1 MVQSCKDS
9 FLKSLRSIWNIFPIL
24 LGVILL
30 IGLVNSLIP
39 IARLIEPL
47 QGNFFLDPVIGS
59 LAGSI
64 LAGNPI
70 NSYVLGGEMLD
81 QGVDLLVVTAFLI
94 SWVTVGFIQ
103 ITPEALILGKRFTVT
118 RNITAFILS
127 ILGALVTVVLVG

>member
-1 MVQSCKDS
+1 M
-9 FLKSLRSIWNIFPIL
+9 WNIFPIL
-24 LGVILL
+24 LGVIML

-39 IARLIEPL
+39 IAKLIGPI
-47 QGNFFLDPVIGS
+47 QGNFFLDPIIGS

-81 QGVDLLVVTAFLI
+81 QGVGLLVVTAFLV

-103 ITPEALILGKRFTVT
+103 IAPEALVLGKRFTIT
-118 RNITAFILS
+118 RNITAFVLS
-127 ILGALVTVVLVG
+127 ILVALITVGLVR